1 MCTAVAM
8 FAQQVDAAGTHA
20 PPEQVGARQVFLCGV
35 RVRDELVLELARLV
49 DDDGLAGRLENAYG
63 REVKVLGPTV
73 PEREHI
79 IRALVD
85 PPPGLEELRGVL
97 LPNTSDASARGW
109 FERQLGAVRTP
120 RDSGLRPPRPQG
132 SAGGHTCRSGTGD
145 GASK

>member
-1 MCTAVAM
+1 
-8 FAQQVDAAGTHA
+8 
-20 PPEQVGARQVFLCGV
+20 LCGV

-73 PEREHI
+73 PERKHI

-120 RDSGLRPPRPQG
+120 RDSGLRPPRPQA